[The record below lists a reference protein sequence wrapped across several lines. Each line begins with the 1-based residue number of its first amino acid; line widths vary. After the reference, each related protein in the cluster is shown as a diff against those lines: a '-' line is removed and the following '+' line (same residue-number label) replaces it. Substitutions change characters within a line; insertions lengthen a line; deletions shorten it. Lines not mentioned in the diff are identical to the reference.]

1 MRFKRFGQDIRLT
14 VRLATDETPSGE
26 MRSFELTFGDS
37 SRRMVDAKGK
47 VDRGRLT
54 VETTISGRTT
64 RSSKVWTPDMRSPA
78 YELQLYRTAIRRAG
92 DVSRFKMYRPEEN
105 RVISVVVNAD
115 GIRPTRMLDRS
126 RKQLLR
132 TRTVMADLPTVTSF
146 IDSAGNVVKT
156 EADLFGQKLVTY
168 TVDRDEALKAISGRE
183 LDQAVQSLIPT
194 DVIKN
199 PHRNLKLTYKITLTG
214 TDLAK
219 LIPSGPTQTVQQT
232 GPNTVLVTVVVA
244 KPAAGVTKGRQP
256 TQDYLTSNR
265 YLQTQD
271 QRVIQHARR
280 AAGGQFDPWK
290 ICVAMERYVFQK
302 LTQKNF
308 STALATAADVAQ
320 NLEGDCTEHA
330 VLLAAM
336 VRTRKIPSRLVGGL
350 VYLERKGVPF
360 FGGHMWTEVFVN
372 GQWFP
377 LDATLG
383 LGSIGV
389 GHLKLATSSFADDA
403 PIPVTLFLPLMKLIG
418 HMKIQVQNAE

>member
-1 MRFKRFGQDIRLT
+1 MFDQ
-14 VRLATDETPSGE
+14 
-26 MRSFELTFGDS
+26 
-37 SRRMVDAKGK
+37 
-47 VDRGRLT
+47 
-54 VETTISGRTT
+54 
-64 RSSKVWTPDMRSPA
+64 
-78 YELQLYRTAIRRAG
+78 
-92 DVSRFKMYRPEEN
+92 
-105 RVISVVVNAD
+105 
-115 GIRPTRMLDRS
+115 S

-156 EADLFGQKLVTY
+156 EADFFGQRLVTY

-194 DVIKN
+194 DFIKH
-199 PHRNLKLTYKITLTG
+199 PHRHRKLTYKITFTG

-219 LIPSGPTQTVQQT
+219 LIPSGPTQSVQQT
-232 GPNTVLVTVVVA
+232 GPKTVLVTVVAA
-244 KPAAGVTKGRQP
+244 KPAARVISDRQP
-256 TQDYLTSNR
+256 TQDYLKSNR

-280 AAGGQFDPWK
+280 AARDQFDPWK
-290 ICVAMERYVFQK
+290 ICVAMERYVFEK

-320 NLEGDCTEHA
+320 SLEGDCTEHA

-350 VYLERKGVPF
+350 VYLERKGFPF
-360 FGGHMWTEVFVN
+360 FGGHMWTEVFVG
-372 GQWFP
+372 GQWLP

-383 LGSIGV
+383 LGSIGA

-418 HMKIQVQNAE
+418 HMKIQVQDVE